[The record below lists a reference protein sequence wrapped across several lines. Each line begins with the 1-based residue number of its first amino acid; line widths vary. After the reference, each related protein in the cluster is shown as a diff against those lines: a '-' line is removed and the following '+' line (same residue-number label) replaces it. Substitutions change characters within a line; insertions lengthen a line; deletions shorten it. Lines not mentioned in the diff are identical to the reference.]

1 MSANKLVIKDDVV
14 VRVEYTLH
22 LDDGQQID
30 SSAGHGPLE
39 YLQGH
44 SQIIPG
50 LEKELAGMAV
60 GDSKDVVVE
69 PAAAYGEVNLDA
81 NQVVPKSAFPQDMEL
96 EEGMG
101 MHVQDEQGHVM
112 EAFVTELRDDE
123 VVLDFNHPLAGETL
137 HFHVDVVSLRSA
149 TSEELAHGHAHG
161 GDGHH
166 H

>member
-1 MSANKLVIKDDVV
+1 MSADKLVIKDDVV
-14 VRVEYTLH
+14 VSVEYTLH

-44 SQIIPG
+44 GQIIPG
-50 LEKELAGMAV
+50 LEQEMVGMAV
-60 GDSKDVVVE
+60 GDSKDVMVA
-69 PAAAYGEVNLDA
+69 PADAYGEINPDA
-81 NQVVPKSAFPQDMEL
+81 NQVVPKNAFPQDMEL

-112 EAFVTELRDDE
+112 EAFVAELRDDE

-137 HFHVDVVSLRSA
+137 HFHVDVVSLRPA
-149 TSEELAHGHAHG
+149 TSEEVSHGHAHG
-161 GDGHH
+161 DGHH